1 MLRLVQS
8 PAIRQATRANIKL
21 FQRRGLSDASASTSS
36 TTKSNPS
43 LLAGDAGHKATHL
56 HHHLT
61 TLLAIS
67 FPLYLLTPTS
77 YIDGTVDKTL
87 GLIVST
93 SIAGHSWIGLNYVAT
108 DYVPK
113 ISKGLVGPAR
123 VVTALMGV
131 VTAVGLGKVVVNE
144 KGGVKGAVKALWRP
158 VGKKD

>member
-1 MLRLVQS
+1 ML
-8 PAIRQATRANIKL
+8 
-21 FQRRGLSDASASTSS
+21 
-36 TTKSNPS
+36 
-43 LLAGDAGHKATHL
+43 
-56 HHHLT
+56 
-61 TLLAIS
+61 
-67 FPLYLLTPTS
+67 PLYLLTPTS